1 MSITV
6 AIPGQTSHLTLDLDH
21 FRARILQDALTEATA
36 DYWEQRAR
44 DFEAAAPKIGE
55 YHGCATRDELNEAW
69 TRCHATAATCR
80 AHVQLIREGKPEDI
94 NADVRDVLAEV
105 A

>member
-1 MSITV
+1 VSITV

-44 DFEAAAPKIGE
+44 DFEAAAPKLGE
-55 YHGCATRDELNEAW
+55 YHGGATRDELNEAW
-69 TRCHATAATCR
+69 TRCHATSQACLQHADLLR
-80 AHVQLIREGKPEDI
+80 GEYPEPISD
-94 NADVRDVLAEV
+94 EV
-105 A
+105 ASVLKEVA